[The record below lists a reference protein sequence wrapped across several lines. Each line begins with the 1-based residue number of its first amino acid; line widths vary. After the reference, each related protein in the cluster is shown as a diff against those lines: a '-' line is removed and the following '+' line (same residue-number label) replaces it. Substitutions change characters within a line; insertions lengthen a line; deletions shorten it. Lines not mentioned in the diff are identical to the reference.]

1 MCARQKYGHMSGN
14 LDTENLGTM
23 CMYTRNGKQ
32 FFRKAKSPD
41 KGEVSPAKRM
51 ITMANTNL
59 NVIHK
64 VFKPLVDDT
73 MFPTNKE
80 QRMGWF
86 RKENAKYCHFALL
99 PEEIDKGGCI
109 VNTFVVSKGTLKKI
123 EIDEWGTSSIELPG
137 IEKLERFMSVGEVS
151 KAILEGNEDWR
162 PGDVLAFVRAR
173 QVWTMEDV
181 PTIDGAVLKMT
192 IDVEDSCL
200 LGEVWPVDS
209 MDVTDGRMAY
219 SGGNEAVGYC
229 WVHLRP
235 SEHGKDFGVE
245 DYADASTQQLKV
257 VNCKEIQAKYR
268 SKEQIERAMEAWEK
282 RREERKEKQETRK
295 KTKTVEDMLEG
306 GW

>member
-1 MCARQKYGHMSGN
+1 MCARVKYGKIKGN
-14 LDTENLGTM
+14 LQTEAYGGM
-23 CMYTRNGKQ
+23 CLYEKDGEQLTRKTKG
-32 FFRKAKSPD
+32 AD
-41 KGEVSPAKRM
+41 KGEVAIGKRM
-51 ITMANTNL
+51 GAL
-59 NVIHK
+59 ALSNVAMIYK
-64 VFKPLVDDT
+64 VFLPLLEDS
-73 MFPTNKE
+73 FPLGKE
-80 QRMGWF
+80 ERRNEF
-86 RKENAKYCHFALL
+86 KRENMKYCHFALL

-268 SKEQIERAMEAWEK
+268 SKEQIERAMAAWEK